1 MLQAWFPIVLL
12 LLVLGLLPLALKWL
26 QRRVAG
32 LNTAT
37 VGANRIV
44 SAVGVGPQQRVVTV
58 EVGPQNNRTWL
69 TLGVTPQTIT
79 CLHSTPVTFD
89 HHLQTALS
97 QDEPACVSS

>member
-89 HHLQTALS
+89 HHLKTALS
-97 QDEPACVSS
+97 QDEPAYVSS